1 MYPSQLPDATFVH
14 VSPFSFTM
22 AIPFAPSVPTSS
34 PSTLAVARILTS
46 SVTVVRHFPS
56 NCGYLQVSS
65 AAPVSAFSVAASVV
79 FLLSGTLFDVFFV
92 SVFAVSVLTVSKKH
106 PSVCFHLRLK
116 PFQAE
121 QILHICQA
129 LMRVRSLNHHIC
141 YLL

>member
-14 VSPFSFTM
+14 VSPFSFTR

-65 AAPVSAFSVAASVV
+65 AAPVSVSVSSVAASVV
-79 FLLSGTLFDVFFV
+79 FSSFLVLFFDVFFV
-92 SVFAVSVLTVSKKH
+92 SVFAVSVLTVSEEASVGVL
-106 PSVCFHLRLK
+106 PS
-116 PFQAE
+116 PAE
-121 QILHICQA
+121 A
-129 LMRVRSLNHHIC
+129 VSS
-141 YLL
+141 

>member
-14 VSPFSFTM
+14 VSPFSFTR

-65 AAPVSAFSVAASVV
+65 AAPVSSVAASVV
-79 FLLSGTLFDVFFV
+79 FSSFLVLFFDVFFV
-92 SVFAVSVLTVSKKH
+92 SVFAVSVLTVSEEASVGVL
-106 PSVCFHLRLK
+106 PS
-116 PFQAE
+116 PAE
-121 QILHICQA
+121 A
-129 LMRVRSLNHHIC
+129 VSS
-141 YLL
+141 